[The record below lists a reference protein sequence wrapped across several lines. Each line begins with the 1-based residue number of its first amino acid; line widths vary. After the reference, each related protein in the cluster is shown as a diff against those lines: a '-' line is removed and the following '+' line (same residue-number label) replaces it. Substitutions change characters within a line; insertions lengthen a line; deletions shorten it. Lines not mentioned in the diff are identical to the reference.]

1 MLVMT
6 MNTPTTRHDTAPLS
20 AREAVHSLNDL
31 YARSVSALQSDL
43 HAYLNQRIKPS
54 KPLRDAGRYCYP
66 KLTVVWRG
74 THDEADE
81 ALILDNRHPQVNRAF
96 ARFSGPGTYASSIT
110 RPDIFGR
117 HIEEQLELL
126 IKDYG
131 AECQVSLSDQ
141 EIPYP
146 YVLDGAGLD
155 LNSVSAL
162 DLTRHFPATELA
174 LIGNEVA
181 DGMEIIDKQGHRPL
195 ALFDGLRT
203 DFSLARL
210 RHYTGTPAE
219 HTQGYILMTNYHRY
233 VDVFVT
239 YALEQLKR
247 PDGPYTALSCCGDF
261 LITKD
266 TPNPDELI
274 ANSSWR
280 RHQMPSYH
288 LLAEGRQGI
297 SLVNIGVG
305 PSNAKNITDH
315 LAVMRP
321 HAWLMIG
328 HCGGLRPSQSIGDY
342 VLAHAYL
349 RDDHV
354 LDDVLPREIP
364 IPAIAEIQQALHQA
378 AVRITGEDGDTLKK
392 RLRTGTVVTT
402 DDRNWELRYTSS
414 SLRFSQSRA
423 VAIDME
429 SATLAAQGYRFR
441 VPYGT
446 LLCVSDKP
454 LHGELKLPGQANHF
468 YERAIREHIDI
479 GIETVNILREFGPR
493 LHSRKLRAF
502 DEPPFR

>member
-1 MLVMT
+1 
-6 MNTPTTRHDTAPLS
+6 MNKHSKPNASQPLN
-20 AREAVHSLNDL
+20 AAEVVKGLKDL
-31 YARSVSALQSDL
+31 YNQAVSSLQQDL
-43 HAYLNQRIKPS
+43 QAYLKDRVQPS
-54 KPLRDAGRYCYP
+54 KSLRAAGRYCYP
-66 KLTVVWRG
+66 KLTVVWKG
-74 THDEADE
+74 VHVPDDEDAVHDH
-81 ALILDNRHPQVNRAF
+81 RHPQVNRAF
-96 ARFSGPGTYASSIT
+96 ARFSRPGVYSSSIT
-110 RPDIFGR
+110 RPDLYGDYIQ
-117 HIEEQLELL
+117 EQVELL
-126 IKDYG
+126 IRDYG
-131 AECQVSLSDQ
+131 AECSIGLSDQ

-181 DGMEIIDKQGHRPL
+181 DGMEMRDAHGHSPL

-219 HTQGYILMTNYHRY
+219 DTQSYILMTNYNRY

-239 YALEQLKR
+239 YALEQLKK
-247 PDGPYTALSCCGDF
+247 PDSPYLALSCCGNF

-266 TPNPDELI
+266 TKNPDELI
-274 ANSSWR
+274 ANSAAR
-280 RHQMPSYH
+280 AKHQMPAYH
-288 LLAEGRQGI
+288 LLAKNRQGI
-297 SLVNIGVG
+297 TLVNIGVG

-321 HAWLMIG
+321 HCWLMIG

-354 LDDVLPREIP
+354 MDDVLPREIP
-364 IPAIAEIQQALHQA
+364 IPPIAEVQQAIHQA
-378 AVRITGEDGDTLKK
+378 AVRITGEDGDALKK

-479 GIETVNILREFGPR
+479 GIEAVNILRDFGPR

>member
-1 MLVMT
+1 
-6 MNTPTTRHDTAPLS
+6 MNKHMKDKAATTSS
-20 AREAVHSLNDL
+20 AASAIVQQLKDL
-31 YARSVSALQSDL
+31 YATSVANLQKDL
-43 HAYLNQRIKPS
+43 HAYLDQRQRPS
-54 KPLRDAGRYCYP
+54 RAARDEGRYAYP
-66 KLTVVWRG
+66 RLTVIWRG
-74 THDEADE
+74 VPDSDDE
-81 ALILDNRHPQVNRAF
+81 ALIQNNRHPQVNRAF
-96 ARFSGPGTYASSIT
+96 ARFSRPGTYSSSVT
-110 RPDIFGR
+110 RPDLFGDY
-117 HIEEQLELL
+117 IEEQLDL
-126 IKDYG
+126 IIRDYG
-131 AECQVSLSDQ
+131 AECSVSLSEQ

-155 LNSVSAL
+155 LNRVSAL

-174 LIGNEVA
+174 LIGIEVA
-181 DGMEIIDKQGHRPL
+181 DGMDMIDEHGHRPL

-210 RHYTGTPAE
+210 KHYTGTPAE
-219 HTQGYILMTNYHRY
+219 HTQSYILMTNYNRY
-233 VDVFVT
+233 VDVFVQF
-239 YALEQLKR
+239 ALEQLKK
-247 PDGPYTALSCCGDF
+247 PDSPFTALSCCGQFVIDR
-261 LITKD
+261 D
-266 TPNPDELI
+266 TPNPEELI
-274 ANSSWR
+274 ANSAWR
-280 RHQMPSYH
+280 KFQMPAYH
-288 LLAEGRQGI
+288 LMAPNRQGI
-297 SLVNIGVG
+297 TLVNIGVG

-349 RDDHV
+349 RDDHIM
-354 LDDVLPREIP
+354 DDVLPPAIP
-364 IPAIAEIQQALHQA
+364 IPAIAEVQQAFNAA
-378 AVRITGEDGDTLKK
+378 AVRVTGEDGDVLKK

-402 DDRNWELRYTSS
+402 DDRNWELKY
-414 SLRFSQSRA
+414 SLSARRFSLSRA

-468 YERAIREHIDI
+468 YERAIAEHIQI
-479 GIETVNILREFGPR
+479 GIETVSILRDFGTK

>member
-1 MLVMT
+1 MKTNSLTAAQAVLRLNEVY
-6 MNTPTTRHDTAPLS
+6 NT
-20 AREAVHSLNDL
+20 AV
-31 YARSVSALQSDL
+31 YALQADL
-43 HAYLNQRIKPS
+43 LAYLKDRKPPLKALRIK
-54 KPLRDAGRYCYP
+54 GRYCYP

-74 THDEADE
+74 K
-81 ALILDNRHPQVNRAF
+81 DNEEEGDDLLHRHPIVNRAF
-96 ARFSGPGTYASSIT
+96 ARFSRPGTYSSSIT
-110 RPDIFGR
+110 RPDLFGTE
-117 HIEEQLELL
+117 IKTQLELL
-126 IKDYG
+126 QADYG
-131 AECQVSLSDQ
+131 AEISVSLSDQ

-155 LNSVSAL
+155 LNSVSAF
-162 DLTRHFPATELA
+162 DLARHFPTTELS

-181 DGMEIIDKQGHRPL
+181 DGMDIVDAQGHHPL
-195 ALFDGLRT
+195 TLFDGLRT

-210 RHYTGTPAE
+210 RHYTGTPAD
-219 HTQGYILMTNYHRY
+219 HTQSYILLTNYHRY

-239 YALEQLKR
+239 YALEQLKK
-247 PDGPYTALSCCGDF
+247 PNSPYTALSCCGHI

-266 TPNPDELI
+266 TLNPLELI
-274 ANSSWR
+274 SNSPWR
-280 RHQMPSYH
+280 KHQMPSYH
-288 LLAEGRQGI
+288 LMSEGREGV

-305 PSNAKNITDH
+305 PSNAKTITDH

-321 HAWLMIG
+321 HVWLMIG
-328 HCGGLRPSQSIGDY
+328 HCGGLRASQNIGDY

-354 LDDVLPREIP
+354 MDMVLPREIP
-364 IPAIAEIQQALHQA
+364 IPAIAEVQVALQA
-378 AVRITGEDGDTLKK
+378 AAVSITGQEGDALKR

-402 DDRNWELRYTSS
+402 DDRNWELRYSS
-414 SLRFSQSRA
+414 SALLFSQSRA

-468 YERAIREHIDI
+468 YERAIVEHIDI
-479 GIETVNILREFGPR
+479 GIEAVNYLRQSGGK